1 MEKENLLFYDEYEA
15 FYEMAEK
22 STAFRTFC
30 YDAFGQDFSQDGFSD
45 IAQIDMTLPYIP
57 AKEDVHILD
66 IGCGNGKMLGY
77 LQKKTGAFIHG
88 FDYSRKAIA
97 NARAL
102 FTDRA
107 DFQEGIIGEMEY
119 PNETFDVVVSMDTM
133 YFAKDMS
140 AFVAQ
145 IKRWLKPEGILFAGY
160 QEGELVPRTRDEHTT
175 ELAKALKKNQ
185 MNYDV
190 RNITKQTYELL
201 KTKREAAMM
210 HKADFENE
218 KHGKW
223 FDLLMMQTMWSEQS
237 YQQFKG
243 AMARYI
249 YTAEK

>member
-30 YDAFGQDFSQDGFSD
+30 HDAFGQDFSQDGFSD
-45 IAQIDMTLPYIP
+45 IAQIDMILPYIP

-145 IKRWLKPEGILFAGY
+145 IKRWLKPQGILFAGY
-160 QEGELVPRTRDEHTT
+160 QEGELVPRTRDEYTT

-185 MNYDV
+185 MKYDV
-190 RNITKQTYELL
+190 RN
-201 KTKREAAMM
+201 M
-210 HKADFENE
+210 
-218 KHGKW
+218 
-223 FDLLMMQTMWSEQS
+223 
-237 YQQFKG
+237 
-243 AMARYI
+243 
-249 YTAEK
+249 

>member
-1 MEKENLLFYDEYEA
+1 
-15 FYEMAEK
+15 
-22 STAFRTFC
+22 
-30 YDAFGQDFSQDGFSD
+30 
-45 IAQIDMTLPYIP
+45 
-57 AKEDVHILD
+57 
-66 IGCGNGKMLGY
+66 
-77 LQKKTGAFIHG
+77 
-88 FDYSRKAIA
+88 
-97 NARAL
+97 
-102 FTDRA
+102 
-107 DFQEGIIGEMEY
+107 MEY

-145 IKRWLKPEGILFAGY
+145 IKRWLKPQGILFAGY

-201 KTKREAAMM
+201 KMKREAAMM
-210 HKADFENE
+210 HKADFEKE
-218 KHGKW
+218 KHGNW

-249 YTAEK
+249 YTAGK

>member
-1 MEKENLLFYDEYEA
+1 MEKKKLLFYDEYES

-22 STAFRTFC
+22 SAAFRTFC
-30 YDAFGQDFSQDGFSD
+30 CDAFGQDFSQDGFSN
-45 IAQIDMTLPYIP
+45 IAQIDMILPYIP

-97 NARAL
+97 TARAL
-102 FTDRA
+102 FPNRA
-107 DFQEGIIGEMEY
+107 DFQEGIIGEIDY
-119 PNETFDVVVSMDTM
+119 PNQSFDIVVSMDTM

-145 IKRWLKPEGILFAGY
+145 IKGWLKPEGILFAGY
-160 QEGELVPRTRDEHTT
+160 QEGELVPKTLDEHTT
-175 ELAKALKKNQ
+175 ELAKALKQNQ
-185 MNYDV
+185 MKYDV
-190 RNITKQTYELL
+190 RNITKQSYELL
-201 KTKREAAMM
+201 KAKREAAIM
-210 HKADFENE
+210 HKAEFERE

-237 YQQFKG
+237 CQHFEQ

-249 YTAEK
+249 YTAGK